1 MQVLGLNALDVGS
14 VPWNATSRMENDENL
29 QEMIWS
35 THSAYAWW
43 LKMAWA
49 IKNEDW
55 KSTKTNW
62 TQKLTNVLD
71 FHESQAIHGK

>member
-1 MQVLGLNALDVGS
+1 
-14 VPWNATSRMENDENL
+14 
-29 QEMIWS
+29 MIWS